1 VEIINTIIEWYMGHL
16 NYFTVALLMTIES
29 SFIPFPSEAV
39 IPFAAYKAAQGELNI
54 FLVVLSGTAGAL
66 AGALVNYYL
75 ALWLGRP
82 LVYRFA
88 RSAIGRML
96 LLSEAKVAHAEE
108 YFVKNGKSS
117 TFIGRLVPAVRQL
130 ISIPAGLSKMNMR
143 DFIIYTT
150 LGAGIWNVIL
160 AVTGYYMYEVRE
172 KIYPWIGEILIF
184 LGVAFV
190 IYLVVKARAG
200 RKRNSKTSQ

>member
-160 AVTGYYMYEVRE
+160 AVTGYYLYEVRE

>member
-1 VEIINTIIEWYMGHL
+1 VEIINSIIEWYMGHL

-39 IPFAAYKAAQGELNI
+39 IPFAAYKAAQGEMNI
-54 FLVVLSGTAGAL
+54 FLVIISGTVGAL
-66 AGALVNYYL
+66 AGALINYYL

-88 RSAIGRML
+88 RSAAGRML
-96 LLSEAKVAHAEE
+96 LLSEAKVTHAEE
-108 YFVKNGKSS
+108 YFIRNGKSS

-130 ISIPAGLSKMNMR
+130 ISIPAGLSKMNLR

-150 LGAGIWNVIL
+150 LGAGIWNIIL
-160 AVTGYYMYEVRE
+160 AVLGYFLYEVRE

-184 LGVAFV
+184 IGIAFV
-190 IYLVVKARAG
+190 VYLVIKARAG
-200 RKRNSKTSQ
+200 KKKDPKTLQ